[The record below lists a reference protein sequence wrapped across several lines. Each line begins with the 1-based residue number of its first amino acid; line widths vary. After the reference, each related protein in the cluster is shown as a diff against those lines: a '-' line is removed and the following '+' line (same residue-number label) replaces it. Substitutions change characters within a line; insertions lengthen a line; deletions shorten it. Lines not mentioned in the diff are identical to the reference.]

1 MGNRR
6 DRRNERDQH
15 GDNEFGDKRFGDN
28 RFGDKDSGG
37 PFQGVPSSASG
48 PIDEDSIPVNLGAV
62 RADDEFIEAL
72 LTQQVV
78 PANNPVDYELAAL
91 LSNWR
96 ADISAT
102 PMPAGPSLDEVEA
115 GISAQRRADSRGRSL
130 RMARY
135 TAGAAAVC
143 AILFGGLSV
152 VAHESSPGD
161 PLWGVKEV
169 MFGAD
174 ASATMALAGVE
185 DNLDHAIESLASG
198 DKSTATAFLNRA
210 QSQLAD
216 VNDADKRAALQAKID
231 ELRGKLVTTPPSTS
245 TTTTSAPPE
254 TTLPQTVLP
263 PVTVTATQE
272 TVTVLPPPP
281 TSTTSTSP
289 SSTDPTVVSEP
300 PPVTE
305 SSSSSSSVPLPPP
318 G

>member
-6 DRRNERDQH
+6 DRRNKRDRQ
-15 GDNEFGDKRFGDN
+15 GNNGFGDN
-28 RFGDKDSGG
+28 RFGDKDSIGQ
-37 PFQGVPSSASG
+37 FQGVPSPASG

-72 LTQQVV
+72 LTQRVV

-102 PMPAGPSLDEVEA
+102 PMPAGPSLEEVEA
-115 GISAQRRADSRGRSL
+115 GVSAQRRADSRGRSL

-143 AILFGGLSV
+143 AILFGGVSV

-174 ASATMALAGVE
+174 ASATLALAGVE

-198 DKSTATAFLNRA
+198 DKSTATTYLNRA

-231 ELRGKLVTTPPSTS
+231 ELRGKLVPTSPSTS

-272 TVTVLPPPP
+272 TVTVLPPP

-300 PPVTE
+300 PPVSE

>member
-1 MGNRR
+1 M
-6 DRRNERDQH
+6 
-15 GDNEFGDKRFGDN
+15 
-28 RFGDKDSGG
+28 DSRGQ
-37 PFQGVPSSASG
+37 FQGAPSSATG

-62 RADDEFIEAL
+62 RADDEFIDAL

-78 PANNPVDYELAAL
+78 PANSPVDYELAAL

-96 ADISAT
+96 ANVSAT
-102 PMPAGPSLDEVEA
+102 PMPAGPSLEDVEA
-115 GISAQRRADSRGRSL
+115 GIAAQRRADSRGRSL

-143 AILFGGLSV
+143 AILFGGVSV

-174 ASATMALAGVE
+174 ASATLALAGVE

-198 DKSTATAFLNRA
+198 DKTDATTYLNRA

-216 VNDADKRAALQAKID
+216 VDDADKRAELQAKID
-231 ELRGKLVTTPPSTS
+231 ELRGKLVTTSPSTP
-245 TTTTSAPPE
+245 TTTPSTPPE
-254 TTLPQTVLP
+254 TTLPQTELP

-281 TSTTSTSP
+281 TSTTSTTP
-289 SSTDPTVVSEP
+289 STTDQTVVSEP
-300 PPVTE
+300 PPPVSE